1 MGRFVSIQAVPRRQ
15 AGAVLYVAL
24 IILIL
29 LSLIGIV
36 GMRVSGMQERMSA
49 NYMRTNEAFQ
59 IAERDARAVEAD
71 IQAAIDGASGSYPAN
86 QEACSPVFDPLTWA
100 ESVTAGAAVHTRR
113 IDKCFAASSL
123 KLGEKQN
130 EQTGN
135 IYEITVLS
143 SDDPANATATAVIDT
158 IFIP

>member
-1 MGRFVSIQAVPRRQ
+1 MYRLVELRIGRKQR
-15 AGAVLYVAL
+15 GAVLYIAL

-29 LSLIGIV
+29 LALIGIV
-36 GMRVSGMQERMSA
+36 GMRVTGLQERMSA
-49 NYMRTNEAFQ
+49 NYMRVNQAFQ
-59 IAERDARAVEAD
+59 AAEMDARQVEAGID
-71 IQAAIDGASGSYPAN
+71 AAVNSSVGTYAAD
-86 QEACSPVFDPLTWA
+86 QEVCAPVFDPLTWA
-100 ESVTAGAAVHTRR
+100 ESLDSAQGSYTRR

-143 SDDPANATATAVIDT
+143 SDSAGNPSANAVIDT

>member
-1 MGRFVSIQAVPRRQ
+1 MYRLVELRIGRKQR
-15 AGAVLYVAL
+15 GAVLYTAL

-29 LSLIGIV
+29 LALIGIV
-36 GMRVSGMQERMSA
+36 GMRVTGLQERMSA
-49 NYMRTNEAFQ
+49 NYMRVNQAFQ
-59 IAERDARAVEAD
+59 AAEMDARQVEAGID
-71 IQAAIDGASGSYPAN
+71 AAVNSSVGTYAAD
-86 QEACSPVFDPLTWA
+86 QEVCAPVFDPLTWA
-100 ESVTAGAAVHTRR
+100 ESLDSAQGSYTRR

>member
-1 MGRFVSIQAVPRRQ
+1 MYRLVELRIGRKQR
-15 AGAVLYVAL
+15 GAVLYITL

-29 LSLIGIV
+29 LALIGIV
-36 GMRVSGMQERMSA
+36 GMRVTGLQERMSA
-49 NYMRTNEAFQ
+49 NYMRVNQAFQ
-59 IAERDARAVEAD
+59 AAEMDARQVEAGID
-71 IQAAIDGASGSYPAN
+71 AAVNSSVGTYAAD
-86 QEACSPVFDPLTWA
+86 QEVCAPVFDPLTWA
-100 ESVTAGAAVHTRR
+100 ESLDSAQGSYTRR

>member
-1 MGRFVSIQAVPRRQ
+1 MSRFVDIRTRRRQ
-15 AGAVLYVAL
+15 RGAVLYVAL

-49 NYMRTNEAFQ
+49 NYMRTNQAFQ
-59 IAERDARAVEAD
+59 LAERDARVVEAN
-71 IQAAIDGASGSYPAN
+71 IQAAIDGASGNYSAD
-86 QEACSPVFDPLTWA
+86 QEVCSPVFDPLTWA
-100 ESVTAGAAVHTRR
+100 EGVTATAATYTRR

-123 KLGEKQN
+123 KLGEKQS

-135 IYEITVLS
+135 IYEVTVLS
-143 SDDPANATATAVIDT
+143 SDDPANASATAVIDT

>member
-1 MGRFVSIQAVPRRQ
+1 MYRLVELRIGRKQR
-15 AGAVLYVAL
+15 GAVLYIAL

-29 LSLIGIV
+29 LTLIGIV
-36 GMRVSGMQERMSA
+36 GMRVTGLQERMSA
-49 NYMRTNEAFQ
+49 NYMRVNQAFQ
-59 IAERDARAVEAD
+59 AAEMDARQVEAGID
-71 IQAAIDGASGSYPAN
+71 AAVNSSVGTYAAD
-86 QEACSPVFDPLTWA
+86 QEVCAPVFDPLTWA
-100 ESVTAGAAVHTRR
+100 ESLDSAQGSYTRR

-143 SDDPANATATAVIDT
+143 SDSVGNPSANAVIDT